1 MSKNRLFLTGAATL
15 IILVAGT
22 GWWMR
27 KQDEQ
32 SKPVVNEMNNPN
44 FKIEDLVVG
53 KGAEATAGATI
64 SVNYR
69 GILTDGKEFDSS
81 YKRNQPF
88 SFILG
93 QGQVIEGWDKGFAG
107 MKVGGKRKLAIP
119 PEMGYGER
127 GAGADIPPNS
137 TLIFEVELLSISK

>member
-1 MSKNRLFLTGAATL
+1 MGTVLVVVLVVAA
-15 IILVAGT
+15 
-22 GWWMR
+22 GWWLR

-32 SKPVVNEMNNPN
+32 SKPVDQLPSNTVVNVMNNPN

-69 GILTDGKEFDSS
+69 GTLTDGKEFDSS

-93 QGQVIEGWDKGFAG
+93 QGQVIEGWDKGFVG
-107 MKVGGKRKLAIP
+107 MKVGGKRKLTIP
-119 PEMGYGER
+119 AEMGYGER

-137 TLIFEVELLSISK
+137 TLIFEVELLEVSK